1 MTKRKRQSVFGN
13 RWGAFLMLGIFGL
26 LFLLMFVR
34 IALIQATGS
43 AEGRDLAAS
52 VAKKHTKQEN
62 LSATRGK
69 IMDRNGSIIAED
81 EQRYKMY
88 AIITPEISKDL
99 KEDYHVVDVDKT
111 ARVLSKYIDLSPA
124 EIREIIVKAQ
134 KADRYQVEFNKAGR
148 NLPNSVKKKIE
159 AEELPGINFET
170 QLVRFYPNGI
180 FASNLVGIVKEEE
193 VRDKETQLFTRKV
206 SGEMGIER
214 TYNDELSGT
223 NGKLEYESDFW
234 GRLLPMKD
242 ETIVPAKDG
251 QNIYLTLDK
260 MIQSF
265 LEDSMSEVQKKYN
278 PESMMAIVADPKTG
292 RILAMSQRPTFNLK
306 TREGLENS
314 WANYLTEQTI
324 EPGSTMKTF
333 TLATAIENGNWEPN
347 ATFQS
352 GQYKVY
358 DSTIRDSNQSGWGR
372 ITYLEG
378 IQRSSNVG
386 MANLL
391 KRIGPETFMDS
402 LKTFGFGTK
411 TGIDLPGEVSGKLL
425 NQYPI
430 NVVTTAYGQGS
441 TATPIQMIQAYS
453 AIANDGKMMQPYVIE
468 KIVDPNTGKTV
479 EQHEPTVKGQPISA
493 ETAKEV
499 RETLATTVTSEHG
512 TAQKFAS
519 EDYTVTGKTGTA
531 QIPKAGGGY
540 SWGKNQFLYSFLGS
554 APADDP
560 ELVMYIA
567 VKKPKLGEKY
577 VGSDPTSEVFN
588 SVMDRS
594 LKYLNVEPEEVE
606 RAEDVE
612 VSDYVALGVEDA
624 TQELAA
630 QKLTPIILGENG
642 TQIVQ
647 QYPEKGEIVLEGA
660 HLFLKTDSDTI
671 QLPSFKGWSLRDVLT
686 YQSLSGHQFTI
697 KGEGFVTTQ
706 SLPEGTTLDA
716 DSKLTLTLKQTDAKS
731 TKKTKK

>member
-43 AEGRDLAAS
+43 AEGRNLAAT
-52 VAKKHTKQEN
+52 VAEKHTKQES
-62 LSATRGK
+62 LTATRGK
-69 IMDRNGSIIAED
+69 ILDHNGSVIAED
-81 EQRYKMY
+81 EQRYKVY
-88 AIITPEISKDL
+88 AIITPKISEGL
-99 KEDYHVVDVDKT
+99 KENYHVVDVDKT
-111 ARVLSKYIDLSPA
+111 ARVLAKYIDLSQS
-124 EIREIIVKAQ
+124 EIRKIIVKAQ
-134 KADRYQVEFNKAGR
+134 KEDKYQVEFNKAGR
-148 NLPNSVKKKIE
+148 NLPNSVKKQIE
-159 AEELPGINFET
+159 AEKLPGINFET

-223 NGKLEYESDFW
+223 NGKLEYQSDFW

-251 QNIYLTLDK
+251 QDIYLTLDK
-260 MIQSF
+260 TIQSF
-265 LEDSMSEVQKKYN
+265 LEDSMSQVQKKYK
-278 PESMMAIVADPKTG
+278 PESMMAVVADPKTG

-333 TLATAIENGNWEPN
+333 TLATAIEQGKWEPN

-358 DSTIRDSNQSGWGR
+358 DATIRDSNQQGWGR

-391 KRIGPETFMDS
+391 KQIGPETFMDS

-411 TGIDLPGEVSGKLL
+411 TGIDLPGEVAGKLL

-430 NVVTTAYGQGS
+430 NVVTTSYGQGS
-441 TATPIQMIQAYS
+441 TMTPIQMIQAYS
-453 AIANDGKMMQPYVIE
+453 AIANDGKMMQPYVID
-468 KIVDPNTGKTV
+468 KIVDPNTGKTI

-499 RETLATTVTSEHG
+499 RDTLATTVTAEHG
-512 TAQKFAS
+512 TARKFAS
-519 EDYTVTGKTGTA
+519 EDYEVTGKTGTA

-560 ELVMYIA
+560 QLVMYIA
-567 VKKPKLGEKY
+567 VQKPNLGEKY

-594 LKYLNVEPEEVE
+594 LKYLNVAPEQVE
-606 RAEDVE
+606 RADEVE
-612 VSDYVALGVEDA
+612 VSNYVELGVDDA
-624 TQELAA
+624 KQKLAA
-630 QKLTPIILGENG
+630 QKLQPVIIGEG
-642 TQIVQ
+642 GKQVAA
-647 QYPEKGEIVLEGA
+647 QYPEKDETVLEGA

-686 YQSLSGHQFTI
+686 YQSLSGQQFTI
-697 KGEGFVTTQ
+697 KGEGFVTKQ
-706 SLPEGTTLDA
+706 SLPAGTTLDKN
-716 DSKLTLTLKQTDAKS
+716 SKLTITLQQPKEPT
-731 TKKTKK
+731 TPKK

>member
-34 IALIQATGS
+34 IALIQTTGS
-43 AEGRDLAAS
+43 AEGRNLAAT
-52 VAKKHTKQEN
+52 VAEKHTKQES
-62 LSATRGK
+62 LTATRGK
-69 IMDRNGSIIAED
+69 ILDHNGSIIAED
-81 EQRYKMY
+81 EQRYKVY
-88 AIITPEISKDL
+88 AIITPKISEGL
-99 KEDYHVVDVDKT
+99 KKDYHVVDVDKT
-111 ARVLSKYIDLSPA
+111 ARVLAKYIDLSQS
-124 EIREIIVKAQ
+124 EIRQIIVKAQ
-134 KADRYQVEFNKAGR
+134 KENKYQVEFNKAGR
-148 NLPNSVKKKIE
+148 NLPNSVKKQIE
-159 AEELPGINFET
+159 AEKLPGINFEN

-180 FASNLVGIVKEEE
+180 FASNLIGIVKEEE

-223 NGKLEYESDFW
+223 NGKLEYQSDFW

-251 QNIYLTLDK
+251 QDIYLTLDK
-260 MIQSF
+260 TIQSF
-265 LEDSMSEVQKKYN
+265 LEDSMSQVQKKYK

-333 TLATAIENGNWEPN
+333 TLATAIEQGKWEPN

-358 DSTIRDSNQSGWGR
+358 DSTIRDSNQQGWGR

-391 KRIGPETFMDS
+391 KQIGPETFMDS
-402 LKTFGFGTK
+402 LKAFGFGTK
-411 TGIDLPGEVSGKLL
+411 TGIDLPGEVAGKLL

-430 NVVTTAYGQGS
+430 NVVTTSYGQGS
-441 TATPIQMIQAYS
+441 TVTPIQMIQAYS
-453 AIANDGKMMQPYVIE
+453 AIANDGKMMQPYVID
-468 KIVDPNTGKTV
+468 KIVDPNTGKTI

-493 ETAKEV
+493 ETAKSV
-499 RETLATTVTSEHG
+499 RDTLATTVTAEHG
-512 TAQKFAS
+512 TAKKFAS
-519 EDYTVTGKTGTA
+519 EDYEVTGKTGTA

-567 VKKPKLGEKY
+567 VQKPKLSEKH

-594 LKYLNVEPEEVE
+594 LKYLNVAPEQVE
-606 RAEDVE
+606 RADEVE
-612 VSDYVALGVEDA
+612 VSNYIELGVDDA
-624 TQELAA
+624 KQELAA
-630 QKLTPIILGENG
+630 QKLQPIIIGEG
-642 TQIVQ
+642 GKQVVA
-647 QYPEKGEIVLEGA
+647 QYPEEGESVLEGA

-686 YQSLSGHQFTI
+686 YQSLSGQQFTI
-697 KGEGFVTTQ
+697 KGEGFVTKQ
-706 SLPEGTTLDA
+706 SLPEGTKLDKN
-716 DSKLTLTLKQTDAKS
+716 SKLTITLQQPKEPTT
-731 TKKTKK
+731 TKK

>member
-1 MTKRKRQSVFGN
+1 
-13 RWGAFLMLGIFGL
+13 MLGIFGL

-43 AEGRDLAAS
+43 AEGRNLAAT
-52 VAKKHTKQEN
+52 VAEKHTKQES
-62 LSATRGK
+62 LTATRGK
-69 IMDRNGSIIAED
+69 ILDHNGSVIAED
-81 EQRYKMY
+81 EQRYKVY
-88 AIITPEISKDL
+88 AIITPKISEGL
-99 KEDYHVVDVDKT
+99 KENYHVVDVDKT
-111 ARVLSKYIDLSPA
+111 ARVLAKYIDLSQS
-124 EIREIIVKAQ
+124 EIRKIIVKAQ
-134 KADRYQVEFNKAGR
+134 KEDKYQVEFNKAGR
-148 NLPNSVKKKIE
+148 NLPNSVKKQIE
-159 AEELPGINFET
+159 AEKLPGINFET

-223 NGKLEYESDFW
+223 NGKLEYQSDFW

-251 QNIYLTLDK
+251 QDIYLTLDK
-260 MIQSF
+260 TIQSF
-265 LEDSMSEVQKKYN
+265 LEDSMSQVQKKYK
-278 PESMMAIVADPKTG
+278 PESMMAVVADPKTG

-333 TLATAIENGNWEPN
+333 TLATAIEQGKWEPN

-358 DSTIRDSNQSGWGR
+358 DATIRDSNQQGWGR

-391 KRIGPETFMDS
+391 KQIGPETFMDS

-411 TGIDLPGEVSGKLL
+411 TGIDLPGEVAGKLL

-430 NVVTTAYGQGS
+430 NVVTTSYGQGS
-441 TATPIQMIQAYS
+441 TVTPIQMIQAYS
-453 AIANDGKMMQPYVIE
+453 AIANDGKMMQPYVID
-468 KIVDPNTGKTV
+468 KIVDPNTGKTI

-499 RETLATTVTSEHG
+499 RDTLATTVTAEHG
-512 TAQKFAS
+512 TARKFAS
-519 EDYTVTGKTGTA
+519 EDYEVTGKTGTA

-560 ELVMYIA
+560 QLVMYIA
-567 VKKPKLGEKY
+567 VQKPNLGEKY

-594 LKYLNVEPEEVE
+594 LKYLNVAPEQVE
-606 RAEDVE
+606 RADEVE
-612 VSDYVALGVEDA
+612 VSNYVELGVDDA
-624 TQELAA
+624 KQKLAA
-630 QKLTPIILGENG
+630 QKLQPVIIGEG
-642 TQIVQ
+642 GKQVAA
-647 QYPEKGEIVLEGA
+647 QYPEKDETVLEGA

-686 YQSLSGHQFTI
+686 YQSLSGQQFTI
-697 KGEGFVTTQ
+697 KGEGFVTKQ
-706 SLPEGTTLDA
+706 SLPAGTTLDKN
-716 DSKLTLTLKQTDAKS
+716 SKLTITLQQPKEPT
-731 TKKTKK
+731 TPKK

>member
-43 AEGRDLAAS
+43 AEGRNLAAT
-52 VAKKHTKQEN
+52 VAEKHTKQES
-62 LSATRGK
+62 LTATRGK
-69 IMDRNGSIIAED
+69 ILDHNGSVIAED
-81 EQRYKMY
+81 EQRYKVY
-88 AIITPEISKDL
+88 AIITPKISEGL

-111 ARVLSKYIDLSPA
+111 ARVLAKYIDLSQS
-124 EIREIIVKAQ
+124 EIRKIIVKAQ
-134 KADRYQVEFNKAGR
+134 KEDKYQVEFNKAGR
-148 NLPNSVKKKIE
+148 NLPNSVKKQIE
-159 AEELPGINFET
+159 AEKLPGINFET

-223 NGKLEYESDFW
+223 NGKLEYQSDFW

-251 QNIYLTLDK
+251 QDIYLTLDK
-260 MIQSF
+260 TIQSF
-265 LEDSMSEVQKKYN
+265 LEDSMSQVQKKYK
-278 PESMMAIVADPKTG
+278 PESMMAVVADPKTG

-333 TLATAIENGNWEPN
+333 TLATAIEQGKWEPN

-358 DSTIRDSNQSGWGR
+358 DATIRDSNQQGWGR

-391 KRIGPETFMDS
+391 KQIGPETFMDS

-411 TGIDLPGEVSGKLL
+411 TGIDLPGEVAGKLL

-430 NVVTTAYGQGS
+430 NVVTTSYGQGS
-441 TATPIQMIQAYS
+441 TVTPIQMIQAYS
-453 AIANDGKMMQPYVIE
+453 AIANDGKMMQPYVID
-468 KIVDPNTGKTV
+468 KIVDPNTGKTI

-499 RETLATTVTSEHG
+499 RDTLATTVTAEHG
-512 TAQKFAS
+512 TARKFAS
-519 EDYTVTGKTGTA
+519 EDYEVTGKTGTA

-560 ELVMYIA
+560 QLVMYIA
-567 VKKPKLGEKY
+567 VQKPNLGEKY

-594 LKYLNVEPEEVE
+594 LKYLNVAPEQVE
-606 RAEDVE
+606 RADEVE
-612 VSDYVALGVEDA
+612 VSNYVELGVDDA
-624 TQELAA
+624 KQKLAA
-630 QKLTPIILGENG
+630 QKLQPVIIGEG
-642 TQIVQ
+642 GKQVAA
-647 QYPEKGEIVLEGA
+647 QYPEKDETVLEGA

-686 YQSLSGHQFTI
+686 YQSLSGQQFTI
-697 KGEGFVTTQ
+697 KGEGFVTKQ
-706 SLPEGTTLDA
+706 SLPAGTTLDKN
-716 DSKLTLTLKQTDAKS
+716 SKLTITLQQPKEPT
-731 TKKTKK
+731 TPKK

>member
-1 MTKRKRQSVFGN
+1 
-13 RWGAFLMLGIFGL
+13 MLGIFGL

-43 AEGRDLAAS
+43 AEGRNLAAT
-52 VAKKHTKQEN
+52 VAEKHTKQES
-62 LSATRGK
+62 LTATRGK
-69 IMDRNGSIIAED
+69 ILDHNGSVIAED
-81 EQRYKMY
+81 EQRYKVY
-88 AIITPEISKDL
+88 AIITPKISEGL
-99 KEDYHVVDVDKT
+99 KENYHVVDVDKT
-111 ARVLSKYIDLSPA
+111 ARVLAKYIDLSQS
-124 EIREIIVKAQ
+124 EIRKIIVKAQ
-134 KADRYQVEFNKAGR
+134 KEDKYQVEFNKAGR
-148 NLPNSVKKKIE
+148 NLPNSVKKQIE
-159 AEELPGINFET
+159 AEKLPGINFET

-223 NGKLEYESDFW
+223 NGKLEYQSDFW

-251 QNIYLTLDK
+251 QDIYLTLDK
-260 MIQSF
+260 TIQSF
-265 LEDSMSEVQKKYN
+265 LEDSMSQVQKKYK
-278 PESMMAIVADPKTG
+278 PESMMAVVADPKTG

-333 TLATAIENGNWEPN
+333 TLATAIEQGKWEPN

-358 DSTIRDSNQSGWGR
+358 DATIRDSNQQGWGR

-391 KRIGPETFMDS
+391 KQIGPETFMDS

-411 TGIDLPGEVSGKLL
+411 TGIDLPGEVAGKLL

-430 NVVTTAYGQGS
+430 NVVTTSYGQGS
-441 TATPIQMIQAYS
+441 TVTPIQMIQAYS
-453 AIANDGKMMQPYVIE
+453 AIANDGKMMQPYVID
-468 KIVDPNTGKTV
+468 KIVDPNTGKTI

-499 RETLATTVTSEHG
+499 RDTLATTVTAEHG
-512 TAQKFAS
+512 TARKFAS
-519 EDYTVTGKTGTA
+519 KDYEVTGKTGTA

-560 ELVMYIA
+560 QLVMYIA
-567 VKKPKLGEKY
+567 VQKPNLGEKY

-594 LKYLNVEPEEVE
+594 LKYLNVAPEQVE
-606 RAEDVE
+606 RADEVE
-612 VSDYVALGVEDA
+612 VSNYVELGVDDA
-624 TQELAA
+624 KQKLAA
-630 QKLTPIILGENG
+630 QKLQPVIIGEG
-642 TQIVQ
+642 GKQVAA
-647 QYPEKGEIVLEGA
+647 QYPEKDETVLEGA

-686 YQSLSGHQFTI
+686 YQSLSGQQFTI
-697 KGEGFVTTQ
+697 KGEGFVTKQ
-706 SLPEGTTLDA
+706 SLPAGTTLDKN
-716 DSKLTLTLKQTDAKS
+716 SKLTITLQQPKEPT
-731 TKKTKK
+731 TPKK

>member
-1 MTKRKRQSVFGN
+1 
-13 RWGAFLMLGIFGL
+13 MLGIFGL

-43 AEGRDLAAS
+43 AEGRNLAAT
-52 VAKKHTKQEN
+52 VAEKHTKQES
-62 LSATRGK
+62 LTATRGK
-69 IMDRNGSIIAED
+69 ILDHNGSVIAED
-81 EQRYKMY
+81 EQRYKVY
-88 AIITPEISKDL
+88 AIITPKISEGL
-99 KEDYHVVDVDKT
+99 KENYHVVDVDKT
-111 ARVLSKYIDLSPA
+111 ARVLAKYIDLSQS
-124 EIREIIVKAQ
+124 EIRKIIVKAQ
-134 KADRYQVEFNKAGR
+134 KEDKYQVEFNKAGR
-148 NLPNSVKKKIE
+148 NLPNSVKKQIE
-159 AEELPGINFET
+159 AEKLPGINFET

-223 NGKLEYESDFW
+223 NGKLEYQSDFW

-242 ETIVPAKDG
+242 ETIVPAEDG
-251 QNIYLTLDK
+251 QDIYLTLDK
-260 MIQSF
+260 TIQSF
-265 LEDSMSEVQKKYN
+265 LEDSMSQVQKKYK
-278 PESMMAIVADPKTG
+278 PESMMAVVADPKTG

-333 TLATAIENGNWEPN
+333 TLATAIEQGKWEPN

-358 DSTIRDSNQSGWGR
+358 DATIRDSNQQGWGR

-391 KRIGPETFMDS
+391 KQIGPETFMDS

-411 TGIDLPGEVSGKLL
+411 TGIDLPGEVAGKLL

-430 NVVTTAYGQGS
+430 NVVTTSYGQGS
-441 TATPIQMIQAYS
+441 TVTPIQMIQAYS
-453 AIANDGKMMQPYVIE
+453 AIANDGKMMQPYVID
-468 KIVDPNTGKTV
+468 KIVDPNTGKTI

-499 RETLATTVTSEHG
+499 RDTLATTVTAEHG
-512 TAQKFAS
+512 TARKFAS
-519 EDYTVTGKTGTA
+519 EDYEVTGKTGTA

-560 ELVMYIA
+560 QLVMYIA
-567 VKKPKLGEKY
+567 VQKPNLGEKY

-594 LKYLNVEPEEVE
+594 LKYLNVAPEQVE
-606 RAEDVE
+606 RADEVE
-612 VSDYVALGVEDA
+612 VSNYVELGVDDA
-624 TQELAA
+624 KQKLAA
-630 QKLTPIILGENG
+630 QKLQPVIIGEG
-642 TQIVQ
+642 GKQVAA
-647 QYPEKGEIVLEGA
+647 QYPEKDETVLEGA

-686 YQSLSGHQFTI
+686 YQSLSGQQFTI
-697 KGEGFVTTQ
+697 KGEGFVTKQ
-706 SLPEGTTLDA
+706 SLPAGTTLDKN
-716 DSKLTLTLKQTDAKS
+716 SKLTITLQQPKEPT
-731 TKKTKK
+731 TPKK

>member
-1 MTKRKRQSVFGN
+1 
-13 RWGAFLMLGIFGL
+13 MLGIFGL

-43 AEGRDLAAS
+43 AEGRNLAAN
-52 VAKKHTKQEN
+52 VAEKHTKQES
-62 LSATRGK
+62 LTATRGK
-69 IMDRNGSIIAED
+69 ILDHNGSVIAED
-81 EQRYKMY
+81 EQRYKVY
-88 AIITPEISKDL
+88 AIITPKISEGL

-111 ARVLSKYIDLSPA
+111 ARVLAKYIDLSQS
-124 EIREIIVKAQ
+124 EIRKIIVKAQ
-134 KADRYQVEFNKAGR
+134 KEDKYQVEFNKAGR
-148 NLPNSVKKKIE
+148 NLPNSVKKQIE
-159 AEELPGINFET
+159 AEKLPGINFET

-223 NGKLEYESDFW
+223 NGKLEYQSDFW

-251 QNIYLTLDK
+251 QDIYLTLDK
-260 MIQSF
+260 TIQSF
-265 LEDSMSEVQKKYN
+265 LEDSMSQVQKKYK
-278 PESMMAIVADPKTG
+278 PESMMAVVADPKTG

-333 TLATAIENGNWEPN
+333 TLATAIEQGKWEPN

-358 DSTIRDSNQSGWGR
+358 DATIRDSNQQGWGR

-391 KRIGPETFMDS
+391 KQIGPETFMDS

-411 TGIDLPGEVSGKLL
+411 TGIDLPGEVAGKLL

-430 NVVTTAYGQGS
+430 NVVTTSYGQGS
-441 TATPIQMIQAYS
+441 TVTPIQMIQAYS
-453 AIANDGKMMQPYVIE
+453 AIANDGKMMQPYVID
-468 KIVDPNTGKTV
+468 KIVDPNTGKTI

-499 RETLATTVTSEHG
+499 RDTLATTVTAEHG
-512 TAQKFAS
+512 TARKFAS
-519 EDYTVTGKTGTA
+519 EDYEVTGKTGTA

-560 ELVMYIA
+560 QLVMYIA
-567 VKKPKLGEKY
+567 VQKPNLGEKY

-594 LKYLNVEPEEVE
+594 LKYSNVAPEQVE
-606 RAEDVE
+606 RADEVE
-612 VSDYVALGVEDA
+612 VSNYVELGVDDA
-624 TQELAA
+624 KQKLAA
-630 QKLTPIILGENG
+630 QKLQPVIIGEG
-642 TQIVQ
+642 GKQVAA
-647 QYPEKGEIVLEGA
+647 QYPEKDETVLEGA

-686 YQSLSGHQFTI
+686 YQSLSGQQFTI
-697 KGEGFVTTQ
+697 KGEGFVTKQ
-706 SLPEGTTLDA
+706 SLPAGTTLDKN
-716 DSKLTLTLKQTDAKS
+716 SKLTITLQQPKEPT
-731 TKKTKK
+731 TPKK

>member
-34 IALIQATGS
+34 IALIQTTGS
-43 AEGRDLAAS
+43 AEGRNLAAT
-52 VAKKHTKQEN
+52 VAEKHTKQES
-62 LSATRGK
+62 LTATRGK
-69 IMDRNGSIIAED
+69 ILDHNGSIIAED
-81 EQRYKMY
+81 EQRYKVY
-88 AIITPEISKDL
+88 AIITPKISEGL
-99 KEDYHVVDVDKT
+99 KKDYHVVDVDKT
-111 ARVLSKYIDLSPA
+111 ARVLAKYIDLSQS
-124 EIREIIVKAQ
+124 EIRQIIVKAQ
-134 KADRYQVEFNKAGR
+134 KENKYQVEFNKAGR
-148 NLPNSVKKKIE
+148 NLPNSVKKQIE
-159 AEELPGINFET
+159 AEKLPGINFEN

-180 FASNLVGIVKEEE
+180 FASNLIGIVKEEE

-223 NGKLEYESDFW
+223 NGKLEYQSDFW

-251 QNIYLTLDK
+251 QDIYLTLDK
-260 MIQSF
+260 TIQSF
-265 LEDSMSEVQKKYN
+265 LEDSMSQVQKKYK

-333 TLATAIENGNWEPN
+333 TLATAIEQGKWEPN

-358 DSTIRDSNQSGWGR
+358 DSTIRDSNQQGWGR

-391 KRIGPETFMDS
+391 KQIGPETFMDS
-402 LKTFGFGTK
+402 LKAFGFGTK
-411 TGIDLPGEVSGKLL
+411 TGIDLPGEVAGKLL

-430 NVVTTAYGQGS
+430 NVVTTSYGQGS
-441 TATPIQMIQAYS
+441 TVTPIQMIQAYS
-453 AIANDGKMMQPYVIE
+453 AIANDGKMMQPYVID
-468 KIVDPNTGKTV
+468 KIVDPNTGKTI

-493 ETAKEV
+493 ETAKSV
-499 RETLATTVTSEHG
+499 RDTLATTVTAEHG
-512 TAQKFAS
+512 TAKKFAS
-519 EDYTVTGKTGTA
+519 EDYEVTGKTGTA

-567 VKKPKLGEKY
+567 VQKPKLSEKH

-594 LKYLNVEPEEVE
+594 LKYLNVAPEQVE
-606 RAEDVE
+606 RADEVE
-612 VSDYVALGVEDA
+612 VSNYIELGVDDA
-624 TQELAA
+624 KQELAS
-630 QKLTPIILGENG
+630 QKLQPVIIGEG
-642 TQIVQ
+642 GKQVVA
-647 QYPEKGEIVLEGA
+647 QYPEEGESVLEGA

-686 YQSLSGHQFTI
+686 YQSLSGQQFTI
-697 KGEGFVTTQ
+697 KGEGFVTKQ
-706 SLPEGTTLDA
+706 SLPEGTKLDKN
-716 DSKLTLTLKQTDAKS
+716 SKLTITLQQPKEPTT
-731 TKKTKK
+731 TKK

>member
-43 AEGRDLAAS
+43 AEGRNLAAT
-52 VAKKHTKQEN
+52 VAEKHTKQES
-62 LSATRGK
+62 LTATRGK
-69 IMDRNGSIIAED
+69 ILDHNGSVIAED
-81 EQRYKMY
+81 EQRYKVY
-88 AIITPEISKDL
+88 AIITPKISEGL
-99 KEDYHVVDVDKT
+99 KENYHVVDVDKT
-111 ARVLSKYIDLSPA
+111 ARVLAKYIDLSQS
-124 EIREIIVKAQ
+124 EIRKIIVKAQ
-134 KADRYQVEFNKAGR
+134 KEDKYQVEFNKAGR
-148 NLPNSVKKKIE
+148 NLPNSVKKQIE
-159 AEELPGINFET
+159 AEKLPGINFET

-223 NGKLEYESDFW
+223 NGKLEYQSDFW

-251 QNIYLTLDK
+251 QDIYLTLDK
-260 MIQSF
+260 TIQSF
-265 LEDSMSEVQKKYN
+265 LEDSMSQVQKKYK
-278 PESMMAIVADPKTG
+278 PESMMAVVADPKTG

-333 TLATAIENGNWEPN
+333 TLATAIEQGKWEPN

-358 DSTIRDSNQSGWGR
+358 DATIRDSNQQGWGR

-391 KRIGPETFMDS
+391 KQIGPETFMDS

-411 TGIDLPGEVSGKLL
+411 TGIDLPGEVAGKLL

-430 NVVTTAYGQGS
+430 NVVTTSYGQGS
-441 TATPIQMIQAYS
+441 TVTPIQMIQAYS
-453 AIANDGKMMQPYVIE
+453 AIANDGKMMQPYVID
-468 KIVDPNTGKTV
+468 KIVDPNTGKTI

-499 RETLATTVTSEHG
+499 RDTLATTVTAEHG
-512 TAQKFAS
+512 TARKFAS
-519 EDYTVTGKTGTA
+519 EDYEVTGKTGTA

-560 ELVMYIA
+560 QLVMYIA
-567 VKKPKLGEKY
+567 VQKPNLGEKY

-594 LKYLNVEPEEVE
+594 LKYLNVAPEQVE
-606 RAEDVE
+606 RADEVE
-612 VSDYVALGVEDA
+612 VSNYVELGVDDA
-624 TQELAA
+624 KQKLTA
-630 QKLTPIILGENG
+630 QKLQPVIIGEG
-642 TQIVQ
+642 GKQVAA
-647 QYPEKGEIVLEGA
+647 QYPEKDETVLEGA

-686 YQSLSGHQFTI
+686 YQSLSGQQFTI
-697 KGEGFVTTQ
+697 KGEGFVTKQ
-706 SLPEGTTLDA
+706 SLPAGTTLDKN
-716 DSKLTLTLKQTDAKS
+716 SKLTITLQQPKEPT
-731 TKKTKK
+731 TPKK

>member
-43 AEGRDLAAS
+43 AEGRNLAAT
-52 VAKKHTKQEN
+52 VAEKHTKQES
-62 LSATRGK
+62 LTATRGK
-69 IMDRNGSIIAED
+69 ILDHNGSVIAED
-81 EQRYKMY
+81 EQRYKVY
-88 AIITPEISKDL
+88 AIITPKISEGL

-111 ARVLSKYIDLSPA
+111 ARVLAKYIDLSQS
-124 EIREIIVKAQ
+124 EIRKIIVKAQ
-134 KADRYQVEFNKAGR
+134 KEDKYQVEFNKAGR
-148 NLPNSVKKKIE
+148 NLPNSVKKQIE
-159 AEELPGINFET
+159 AEKLPGINFET

-223 NGKLEYESDFW
+223 NGKLEYQSDFW

-251 QNIYLTLDK
+251 QDIYLTLDK
-260 MIQSF
+260 TIQSF
-265 LEDSMSEVQKKYN
+265 LEDSMSQVQKKYK
-278 PESMMAIVADPKTG
+278 PESMMAVVADPKTG
-292 RILAMSQRPTFNLK
+292 RILAMSQRPMFNLK

-333 TLATAIENGNWEPN
+333 TLATAIEQGKWEPN
-347 ATFQS
+347 AAFQS

-358 DSTIRDSNQSGWGR
+358 DATIRDSNQRGWGR

-391 KRIGPETFMDS
+391 KQIGPETFMDS

-411 TGIDLPGEVSGKLL
+411 TGIDLPGEVAGKLL

-430 NVVTTAYGQGS
+430 NVVTTSYGQGS
-441 TATPIQMIQAYS
+441 TVTPIQMIQAYS
-453 AIANDGKMMQPYVIE
+453 AIANDGKMMQPYVID
-468 KIVDPNTGKTV
+468 KIVDPNTGKTI

-499 RETLATTVTSEHG
+499 RDTLATTVTAEHG
-512 TAQKFAS
+512 TARKFAS
-519 EDYTVTGKTGTA
+519 EDYEVTGKTGTA

-560 ELVMYIA
+560 QLVMYIA
-567 VKKPKLGEKY
+567 VQKPNLGEKY

-594 LKYLNVEPEEVE
+594 LKYLNVATEQVE
-606 RAEDVE
+606 RADEVE
-612 VSDYVALGVEDA
+612 VSNYVELGVDDA
-624 TQELAA
+624 KQKLAA
-630 QKLTPIILGENG
+630 QKLQPVIIGEG
-642 TQIVQ
+642 GKQVAA
-647 QYPEKGEIVLEGA
+647 QYPEKDETVLEGA

-686 YQSLSGHQFTI
+686 YQSLSGQQFTI
-697 KGEGFVTTQ
+697 KGEGFVTKQ
-706 SLPEGTTLDA
+706 SLPAGTTLDKN
-716 DSKLTLTLKQTDAKS
+716 SKLTITLQQPKEPT
-731 TKKTKK
+731 TPKK

>member
-1 MTKRKRQSVFGN
+1 
-13 RWGAFLMLGIFGL
+13 MLGIFGL

-43 AEGRDLAAS
+43 AEGRNLAAT
-52 VAKKHTKQEN
+52 VAEKHTKQES
-62 LSATRGK
+62 LTATRGK
-69 IMDRNGSIIAED
+69 ILDHNGSVIAED
-81 EQRYKMY
+81 EQRYKVY
-88 AIITPEISKDL
+88 AIITPKISEGL
-99 KEDYHVVDVDKT
+99 KENYHVVDVDKT
-111 ARVLSKYIDLSPA
+111 ARVLAKYIDLSQS
-124 EIREIIVKAQ
+124 EIRKIIVKAQ
-134 KADRYQVEFNKAGR
+134 KEDKYQVEFNKAGR
-148 NLPNSVKKKIE
+148 NLPNSVKKQIE
-159 AEELPGINFET
+159 AEKLPGINFET

-223 NGKLEYESDFW
+223 NGKLEYQSDFW

-251 QNIYLTLDK
+251 QDIYLTLDK
-260 MIQSF
+260 TIQSF
-265 LEDSMSEVQKKYN
+265 LEDSMSQVQKKYK
-278 PESMMAIVADPKTG
+278 PESMMAVVADPKTG

-333 TLATAIENGNWEPN
+333 TLATAIEQGKWEPN

-358 DSTIRDSNQSGWGR
+358 DATIRDSNQQGWGR

-391 KRIGPETFMDS
+391 KQIGPETFMDS

-411 TGIDLPGEVSGKLL
+411 TGIDLPGEVAGKLL

-430 NVVTTAYGQGS
+430 NVVTTSYGQGS
-441 TATPIQMIQAYS
+441 TVTPIQMIQAYS
-453 AIANDGKMMQPYVIE
+453 AIANDGKMMQPYVID
-468 KIVDPNTGKTV
+468 KIVDPNTGKTI

-499 RETLATTVTSEHG
+499 RDTLATTVTAEHG
-512 TAQKFAS
+512 TARKFAS
-519 EDYTVTGKTGTA
+519 EDYEVTGKTGTA

-560 ELVMYIA
+560 QLVMYIA
-567 VKKPKLGEKY
+567 VQKPNLGEKY

-594 LKYLNVEPEEVE
+594 LKYLNVAPEQVE
-606 RAEDVE
+606 RADEVE
-612 VSDYVALGVEDA
+612 VSNYVELGVDDA
-624 TQELAA
+624 KQKLTA
-630 QKLTPIILGENG
+630 QKLQPVIIGEG
-642 TQIVQ
+642 GKQVAA
-647 QYPEKGEIVLEGA
+647 QYPEKDETVLEGA

-686 YQSLSGHQFTI
+686 YQSLSGQQFTI
-697 KGEGFVTTQ
+697 KGEGFVTKQ
-706 SLPEGTTLDA
+706 SLPAGTTLDKN
-716 DSKLTLTLKQTDAKS
+716 SKLTITLQQPKEPT
-731 TKKTKK
+731 TPKK

>member
-1 MTKRKRQSVFGN
+1 
-13 RWGAFLMLGIFGL
+13 MLGIFGL

-43 AEGRDLAAS
+43 AEGRNLAAT
-52 VAKKHTKQEN
+52 VAEKHTKQES
-62 LSATRGK
+62 LTATRGK
-69 IMDRNGSIIAED
+69 ILDHNGSVIAED
-81 EQRYKMY
+81 EQRYKVY
-88 AIITPEISKDL
+88 AIITPKISEGL
-99 KEDYHVVDVDKT
+99 KENYHVVDVDKT
-111 ARVLSKYIDLSPA
+111 ARVLAKYIDLSQS
-124 EIREIIVKAQ
+124 EIRKIIVKAQ
-134 KADRYQVEFNKAGR
+134 KEDKYQVEFNKAGR
-148 NLPNSVKKKIE
+148 NLPNSVKKQIE
-159 AEELPGINFET
+159 AEKLPGINFET

-223 NGKLEYESDFW
+223 NGKLEYQSDFW

-251 QNIYLTLDK
+251 QDIYLTLDK
-260 MIQSF
+260 TIQSF
-265 LEDSMSEVQKKYN
+265 LEDSMSQVQKKYK
-278 PESMMAIVADPKTG
+278 PESMMAVVADPKTG

-333 TLATAIENGNWEPN
+333 TLATAIEQGKWEPN

-358 DSTIRDSNQSGWGR
+358 DATIRDSNQQGWGR

-391 KRIGPETFMDS
+391 KQIGPETFMDS

-411 TGIDLPGEVSGKLL
+411 TGIDLPGEVAGKLL

-430 NVVTTAYGQGS
+430 NVVTTSYGQGS
-441 TATPIQMIQAYS
+441 TMTPIQMIQAYS
-453 AIANDGKMMQPYVIE
+453 AIANDGKMMQPYVID
-468 KIVDPNTGKTV
+468 KIVDPNTGKTI

-499 RETLATTVTSEHG
+499 RDTLATTVTAEHG
-512 TAQKFAS
+512 TARKFAS
-519 EDYTVTGKTGTA
+519 EDYEVTGKTGTA

-560 ELVMYIA
+560 QLVMYIA
-567 VKKPKLGEKY
+567 VQKPNLGEKY

-594 LKYLNVEPEEVE
+594 LKYLNVAPEQVE
-606 RAEDVE
+606 RADEVE
-612 VSDYVALGVEDA
+612 VSNYVELGVDDA
-624 TQELAA
+624 KQKLAA
-630 QKLTPIILGENG
+630 QKLQPVIIGEG
-642 TQIVQ
+642 GKQVAA
-647 QYPEKGEIVLEGA
+647 QYPEKDETVLEGA

-686 YQSLSGHQFTI
+686 YQSLSGQQFTI
-697 KGEGFVTTQ
+697 KGEGFVTKQ
-706 SLPEGTTLDA
+706 SLPAGTTLDKN
-716 DSKLTLTLKQTDAKS
+716 SKLTITLQQPKEPT
-731 TKKTKK
+731 TPKK

>member
-1 MTKRKRQSVFGN
+1 
-13 RWGAFLMLGIFGL
+13 MLGIFGL

-43 AEGRDLAAS
+43 AEGRNLAAT
-52 VAKKHTKQEN
+52 VAEKHTKQES
-62 LSATRGK
+62 LTATRGK
-69 IMDRNGSIIAED
+69 ILDHNGSVIAED
-81 EQRYKMY
+81 EQRYKVY
-88 AIITPEISKDL
+88 AIITPKISEGL

-111 ARVLSKYIDLSPA
+111 ARVLAKYIDLSQS
-124 EIREIIVKAQ
+124 EIRKIIVKAQ
-134 KADRYQVEFNKAGR
+134 KEDKYQVEFNKAGR
-148 NLPNSVKKKIE
+148 NLPNSVKKQIE
-159 AEELPGINFET
+159 AEKLPGINFET

-223 NGKLEYESDFW
+223 NGKLEYQSDFW

-251 QNIYLTLDK
+251 QDIYLTLDK
-260 MIQSF
+260 TIQSF
-265 LEDSMSEVQKKYN
+265 LEDSMSQVQKKYK
-278 PESMMAIVADPKTG
+278 PESMMAVVADPKTG

-333 TLATAIENGNWEPN
+333 TLATAIEQGKWEPN

-358 DSTIRDSNQSGWGR
+358 DATIRDSNQQGWGR

-391 KRIGPETFMDS
+391 KQIGPETFMDS

-411 TGIDLPGEVSGKLL
+411 TGIDLPGEVAGKLL

-430 NVVTTAYGQGS
+430 NVVTTSYGQGS
-441 TATPIQMIQAYS
+441 TVTPIQMIQAYS
-453 AIANDGKMMQPYVIE
+453 AIANDGKMMQPYVID
-468 KIVDPNTGKTV
+468 KIVDPNTGKTI

-499 RETLATTVTSEHG
+499 RDTLATTVTAEHG
-512 TAQKFAS
+512 TARKFAS
-519 EDYTVTGKTGTA
+519 EDYEVTGKTGTA

-560 ELVMYIA
+560 QLVMYIA
-567 VKKPKLGEKY
+567 VQKPNLGEKY

-594 LKYLNVEPEEVE
+594 LKYLNVAPEQVE
-606 RAEDVE
+606 RADEVE
-612 VSDYVALGVEDA
+612 VSNYVELGVDDA
-624 TQELAA
+624 KQKLAA
-630 QKLTPIILGENG
+630 QKLQPVIIGEG
-642 TQIVQ
+642 GKQVAA
-647 QYPEKGEIVLEGA
+647 QYPEKDETVLEGA

-686 YQSLSGHQFTI
+686 YQSLSGQQFTI
-697 KGEGFVTTQ
+697 KGEGFVTKQ
-706 SLPEGTTLDA
+706 SLPAGTTLDKN
-716 DSKLTLTLKQTDAKS
+716 SKLTITLQQPKEPT
-731 TKKTKK
+731 TPKK

>member
-43 AEGRDLAAS
+43 AEGRNLAAT
-52 VAKKHTKQEN
+52 VAEKHTKQES
-62 LSATRGK
+62 LTATRGK
-69 IMDRNGSIIAED
+69 ILDHNGSVIAED
-81 EQRYKMY
+81 EQRYKVY
-88 AIITPEISKDL
+88 AIITPKISEGL
-99 KEDYHVVDVDKT
+99 KENYHVVDVDKT
-111 ARVLSKYIDLSPA
+111 ARVLAKYIDLSQS
-124 EIREIIVKAQ
+124 EIRKIIVKAQ
-134 KADRYQVEFNKAGR
+134 KEDKYQVEFNKAGR
-148 NLPNSVKKKIE
+148 NLPNSVKKQIE
-159 AEELPGINFET
+159 AEKLPGINFET

-223 NGKLEYESDFW
+223 NGKLEYQSDFW

-251 QNIYLTLDK
+251 QDIYLTLDK
-260 MIQSF
+260 TIQSF
-265 LEDSMSEVQKKYN
+265 LEDSMSQVQKKYK
-278 PESMMAIVADPKTG
+278 PESMMAVVADPKTG

-333 TLATAIENGNWEPN
+333 TLATAIEQGKWEPN

-358 DSTIRDSNQSGWGR
+358 DATIRDSNQQGWGR

-391 KRIGPETFMDS
+391 KQIGPETFMDS

-411 TGIDLPGEVSGKLL
+411 TGIDLPGEVAGKLL

-430 NVVTTAYGQGS
+430 NVVTTSYGQGS
-441 TATPIQMIQAYS
+441 TVTPIQMIQAYS
-453 AIANDGKMMQPYVIE
+453 AIANDGKMMQPYVID
-468 KIVDPNTGKTV
+468 KIVDPNTGKTI

-499 RETLATTVTSEHG
+499 RDTLATTVTAEHG
-512 TAQKFAS
+512 TARKFAS
-519 EDYTVTGKTGTA
+519 EDYEVTGKTGTA

-560 ELVMYIA
+560 QLVMYIA
-567 VKKPKLGEKY
+567 VQKPNLGEKY

-594 LKYLNVEPEEVE
+594 LKYLNVAPEQVE
-606 RAEDVE
+606 RADEVE
-612 VSDYVALGVEDA
+612 VSNYVELGVDDA
-624 TQELAA
+624 KQKLAA
-630 QKLTPIILGENG
+630 QKLQPVIIGEG
-642 TQIVQ
+642 GKQVAA
-647 QYPEKGEIVLEGA
+647 QYPEKDETVLEGA

-686 YQSLSGHQFTI
+686 YQSLSGQQFTI
-697 KGEGFVTTQ
+697 KGEGFVTKQ
-706 SLPEGTTLDA
+706 SLPAGTTLDKN
-716 DSKLTLTLKQTDAKS
+716 SKLTITLQQPKEPT
-731 TKKTKK
+731 TPKK